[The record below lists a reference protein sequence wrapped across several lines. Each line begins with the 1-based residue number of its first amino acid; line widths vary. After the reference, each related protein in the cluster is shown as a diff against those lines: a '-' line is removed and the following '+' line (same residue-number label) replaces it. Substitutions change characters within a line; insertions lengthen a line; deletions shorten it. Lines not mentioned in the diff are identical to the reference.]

1 MSALNNISEE
11 ELNKNNVWI
20 YDLKEFNKLCSCKD
34 KNNLKI
40 YEHLIDNLKP
50 FK

>member
-20 YDLKEFNKLCSCKD
+20 YDQR
-34 KNNLKI
+34 NLINYVHVKI
-40 YEHLIDNLKP
+40 KII
-50 FK
+50 